1 MLNCAARAYMMY
13 AIGCVLFAEKSGARV
28 GTHFLRILDDVE
40 DAGRYAW
47 GTAALAY
54 LYRQLG
60 LASRYGVKQ
69 VAGFIPLLEVNFQ

>member
-1 MLNCAARAYMMY
+1 MLNYAARAYMMY
-13 AIGCVLFAEKSGARV
+13 AIGCVLIAEKSGARV